1 MILLESILAL
11 LQGWW
16 ENPLFSHARR
26 LKPAPLDRLR
36 LAAPIGAGAL
46 AIISALTWLARWRVI
61 GAALVG
67 LSFGVILTLLLL
79 APAISARR
87 VARQMGTP
95 GQDPRRLV
103 DMGAGDVAWGL
114 ALAALW
120 QLRWLVALALV
131 VTPVLAI
138 GVLQIDLSDFASW
151 RASSEVLG
159 EAGVV
164 DPSVRL
170 LPGGRIPFFRLALR
184 ALTAGLL
191 PWAMLPVLTTL
202 GVSVA
207 LFVDEPNLSLLAA
220 LLGGAVGAA
229 FIAVV
234 WNAIAS
240 TPLLAGPLEIARII
254 LLAGVFGGLG
264 LLAHWANR
272 QNARL
277 LAV

>member
-1 MILLESILAL
+1 MILESVLAL
-11 LQGWW
+11 LQEWW
-16 ENPLFSHARR
+16 GNPLFSHARR
-26 LKPAPLDRLR
+26 LKPVPLDDLR
-36 LAAPIGAGAL
+36 LTAPISAGAL
-46 AIISALTWLARWRVI
+46 VVISALTWLAHWRVI
-61 GAALVG
+61 SAALVG
-67 LSFGVILTLLLL
+67 LSFGVIFTLLLL

-120 QLRWLVALALV
+120 QLRWLVVLALV
-131 VTPVLAI
+131 VTPVLVI
-138 GVLQIDLSDFASW
+138 GVLRIELSDFAAW
-151 RASSEVLG
+151 RASSEALG

-164 DPSVRL
+164 DSSVRL

-191 PWAMLPVLTTL
+191 PWAMLPVLSTL
-202 GVSVA
+202 GVSAA

-220 LLGGAVGAA
+220 LLGGAVGAG
-229 FIAVV
+229 FIAVI

-264 LLAHWANR
+264 LLARWANQ